1 VKHQLEKSKEAFT
14 SREGQ
19 PRSLSAVMEDVNA
32 KLQYV
37 SDKQGQMKAL
47 MLWAKTSE
55 QEQVCKLMMDNID
68 KEVKEAN
75 KIAEK
80 GFNEESK
87 KKDIIIKELNMIDEK
102 ISNKIN
108 VNI

>member
-1 VKHQLEKSKEAFT
+1 MEKSKEAFN
-14 SREGQ
+14 SREEQ

-37 SDKQGQMKAL
+37 GDKQGQMKAL

-55 QEQVCKLMMDNID
+55 QEQVCKTMMDAID

>member
-1 VKHQLEKSKEAFT
+1 
-14 SREGQ
+14 
-19 PRSLSAVMEDVNA
+19 MEDVNA

-37 SDKQGQMKAL
+37 GDKQGQMKAL

-68 KEVKEAN
+68 KEVKEAK

-87 KKDIIIKELNMIDEK
+87 KKDIIIKELNLIDEK